1 MRRMLSP
8 ITNRGIQL
16 SATEQL
22 IASKPVATSYLVTR
36 PRLAAG
42 RLSTRQSCG
51 PVVLVMHA
59 WNQARW

>member
-8 ITNRGIQL
+8 ITKRGIQL
-16 SATEQL
+16 SVTEPL
-22 IASKPVATSYLVTR
+22 MANRPVATSYLATR
-36 PRLAAG
+36 RLAMS

-51 PVVLVMHA
+51 PVVLVMQA